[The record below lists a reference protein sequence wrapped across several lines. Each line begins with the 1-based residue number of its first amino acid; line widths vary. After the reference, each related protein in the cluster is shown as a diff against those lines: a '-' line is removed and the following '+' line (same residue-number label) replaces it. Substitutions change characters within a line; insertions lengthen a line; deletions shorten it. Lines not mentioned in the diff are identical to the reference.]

1 MKNLVII
8 CNGLTDE
15 PIAEKDNRT
24 PLQLSEIPQL
34 DRIAAEGRCGSVR
47 TIPEGAPSGAEVS
60 FPALLGYEPESLRA
74 GAAQWV
80 ARALD
85 LEIGEGE
92 IPLCCDFISLQSS
105 HNDMVMKDYTAGQ
118 LAGEDAKVLL
128 KALQDQIVD
137 EEIQFHYGNGY
148 HNLMV
153 IRHAPFPGR
162 LHPPNELIGEGIR
175 QYMPQDQESRDL
187 VYLMNQ
193 AQIILHNHP
202 FNKKRKQAGEDSV
215 NSVWFWGNGPE
226 ESKPVPSFFS
236 RFEKKAAII
245 TPSLMMRGLAKTL
258 EINWIPVEGATG
270 FVDTDY
276 RAKAA
281 AALEALKKNDVV
293 FLHVAGAETVSL
305 QGNIDDKVQAIE
317 DFDRE
322 LLDPIL
328 EAMETDKDMR
338 LLLVESHMSSVNL
351 MKYKNDPVPFV
362 VYPSAQSPDHI
373 EKFDEEIVTS
383 GSEHLKQGPALL
395 EAFLKGIL

>member
-1 MKNLVII
+1 MKYLVII

-24 PLQLSEIPQL
+24 PLQLTEIPHL

-47 TIPEGAPSGAEVS
+47 TIPEGAPPGAEIS
-60 FPALLGYEPESLRA
+60 FPAMLGYGPDSF
-74 GAAQWV
+74 GTGPAQWV
-80 ARALD
+80 ARALN
-85 LEIGEGE
+85 LEIQEGE

-118 LAGEDAKVLL
+118 LPGEDARVLL
-128 KALQDQIVD
+128 KALQEQIVD
-137 EEIQFHYGNGY
+137 EEIQFHYGAGY

-153 IRHAPFPGR
+153 IRHAPIPGR
-162 LHPPNELIGEGIR
+162 LQPPNELIGEGIR
-175 QYMPQDQESRDL
+175 QYMPQEEESKDL

-202 FNKKRKQAGEDSV
+202 FNQKRKQAGEDSV

-226 ESKPVPSFFS
+226 ETKSVPSFFS
-236 RFEKKAAII
+236 RFEKKAAIV
-245 TPSLMMRGLAKTL
+245 TPSLMMRGLAKIL
-258 EINWIPVEGATG
+258 DIEWVSVEGATE
-270 FVDTDY
+270 FVDTNY
-276 RAKAA
+276 RGKAA
-281 AALEALKKNDVV
+281 AALEALQKNDVV
-293 FLHVAGAETVSL
+293 FLHVSGAETVSL

-338 LLLVESHMSSVNL
+338 LLLMESHMSSVNL
-351 MKYKNDPVPFV
+351 MKYKSDPVPFV
-362 VYPSAQSPDHI
+362 VYPSARASDSI
-373 EKFDEEIVTS
+373 EKFDEEIITS
-383 GSEHLKQGPALL
+383 GSEHFKQGPELID
-395 EAFLKGIL
+395 AFLKGNL